1 MRKGI
6 WPMTGLNTEELAAA
20 TVAQLGPSEQA
31 AADAIVARRLWTAV
45 AKLLPQLNIR
55 LHAIAG
61 GGCEAGAQRS
71 YLRGQYDL
79 LTAELWTALDLEV
92 PQEFATITTS
102 TSTEGRESMTEP
114 EQVEETEATET
125 DAAETA
131 ADDESAGADAAAE
144 GE

>member
-1 MRKGI
+1 
-6 WPMTGLNTEELAAA
+6 MTGLNTEELSAA
-20 TVAQLGPSEQA
+20 TAAQLGLSGQA
-31 AADAIVARRLWTAV
+31 AADAIVTQRLWTAV
-45 AKLLPQLNIR
+45 ATLLPQLNIR

-79 LTAELWTALDLEV
+79 MTAELWTALDLEV

-131 ADDESAGADAAAE
+131 DDESAGADAAAE